1 MYNFIVLLTG
11 QKSVFRGALK
21 VNLPIVSEEKSE
33 NILIR
38 RIAKGDA
45 YAFEEIYKKYNKK
58 IYSFSLRYLKNKE
71 DAEGV
76 VQEVFLSFWQNS
88 KRMRKDSNL
97 NAYLFT
103 LTFNA
108 IRKKFRKLQTE
119 KKYLNDYNTIT
130 VLENKDELTEV
141 EYFDQLEKV
150 NQLIEKLP
158 PQQKKIFQLHKN
170 KGLTNLEI
178 ADQLQI
184 SKKTVEN
191 HLYKA
196 RSFLKKVITDQG
208 LLTFLFYWLFIK

>member
-1 MYNFIVLLTG
+1 M
-11 QKSVFRGALK
+11 
-21 VNLPIVSEEKSE
+21 SEEKSE
-33 NILIR
+33 NIIIR

-119 KKYLNDYNTIT
+119 KKYLNDYNKNG
-130 VLENKDELTEV
+130 VSDRH
-141 EYFDQLEKV
+141 
-150 NQLIEKLP
+150 
-158 PQQKKIFQLHKN
+158 PQ
-170 KGLTNLEI
+170 
-178 ADQLQI
+178 DM
-184 SKKTVEN
+184 
-191 HLYKA
+191 
-196 RSFLKKVITDQG
+196 
-208 LLTFLFYWLFIK
+208 

>member
-1 MYNFIVLLTG
+1 M
-11 QKSVFRGALK
+11 
-21 VNLPIVSEEKSE
+21 SEEKSE
-33 NILIR
+33 NIIIR

-108 IRKKFRKLQTE
+108 IRKRFRKLQTE

-130 VLENKDELTEV
+130 VLEKKDELTEV

-158 PQQKKIFQLHKN
+158 PQQKKIFHLHKN

>member
-1 MYNFIVLLTG
+1 
-11 QKSVFRGALK
+11 
-21 VNLPIVSEEKSE
+21 VSEEKSE

-150 NQLIEKLP
+150 NQQAE
-158 PQQKKIFQLHKN
+158 
-170 KGLTNLEI
+170 G
-178 ADQLQI
+178 
-184 SKKTVEN
+184 
-191 HLYKA
+191 
-196 RSFLKKVITDQG
+196 G
-208 LLTFLFYWLFIK
+208 